1 VSNPEVTITPLHNF
15 LNINPVSPQN
25 TLQDFR
31 MSDTYTLQRYQHQT
45 PAPLGTN
52 RRKKYFRLF
61 LVGLIIASIA
71 VVYLVSTSGL
81 LAEDNPQI
89 PQQMLSRI
97 NLERQANNLPLV
109 QLSETLTQDALK
121 KSQEVKISPIAY
133 QSGAGS
139 RAAEGTN
146 VLIIPK
152 ISWAISS
159 YDFRQ
164 QMFDSLENNDNLF
177 RKNILDRNYHMT
189 GIGVTGDGYNYYIV
203 TKWE

>member
-1 VSNPEVTITPLHNF
+1 
-15 LNINPVSPQN
+15 
-25 TLQDFR
+25 
-31 MSDTYTLQRYQHQT
+31 MSDTYSLQRYHRQT
-45 PAPLGTN
+45 PASLGTN
-52 RRKKYFRLF
+52 RRKKYFRIF
-61 LVGLIIASIA
+61 LVMLVVAVIA
-71 VVYLVSTSGL
+71 VFYLVYTSGL
-81 LAEDNPQI
+81 MAEDNPQI

-109 QLSETLTQDALK
+109 QLSETLTQDAMK

-139 RAAEGTN
+139 RTADATN

-159 YDFRQ
+159 YDSRQ
-164 QMFDSLENNDNLF
+164 QMFDSFEDNDNLF
-177 RKNILDRNYHMT
+177 RKNILDRNYHST